1 MTGLSPRNP
10 NRLSRRGRE
19 QRAYRL
25 VLAAGGLGA
34 ITVAGLVLA
43 VLTSFPLGV
52 PILAGIGDGGLRL
65 AVPANRFGLTV
76 PSFRSAP

>member
-52 PILAGIGDGGLRL
+52 PILAGIGT
-65 AVPANRFGLTV
+65 AVCGWLFRRTV
-76 PSFRSAP
+76 SG